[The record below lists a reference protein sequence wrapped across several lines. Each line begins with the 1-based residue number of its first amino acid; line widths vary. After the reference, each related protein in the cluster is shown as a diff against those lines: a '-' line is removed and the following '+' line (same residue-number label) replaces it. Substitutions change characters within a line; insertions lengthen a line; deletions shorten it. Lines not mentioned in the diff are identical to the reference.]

1 MRLSYSR
8 MIRIKLV
15 LGVLCATVALV
26 GWSPSAHAQSGRAVS
41 GHVVDPQDVP
51 IAGARILAKD
61 GRVLAVTDLSGQFS
75 VPADTP
81 AIEVTA
87 PGFSSAAVIVD
98 GSLPPQITLKPVAEA
113 QSVSVT
119 AYLSP
124 VGLLDSPASTRNLT
138 TTELNEAA
146 SPVLDDKIRQIPGA
160 ELFRRTSSLVANPT
174 SQGIS
179 LRGLGSTAA
188 SRTLVL
194 SDDIPVLDPYGA
206 WVHWEEFPELSVKS
220 VNVVRGGVSDLYGSS
235 AIGGV
240 INVVPVRPAGNTL
253 DLLGSYGSE
262 NTTDDGFLGS
272 LQSGKWSG
280 LAAGG
285 LVRTDGYITTAPS
298 ERGTVDV
305 PSNVHSET
313 GLVEI
318 DRSFLS
324 TGRAFLRGSV
334 LNEARSNGTPVQTN
348 ATRLWRYATG
358 ADWTASSGG
367 SLVFRVFGDDENY
380 RQSFSIIAANRDSEA
395 LNRIGYTPA
404 QELGAATHWT
414 QPIGAKVVVVGGAD
428 THDVRATDFE
438 TSYKFNEP
446 TGTLDTSA
454 RQRQTGVY
462 GEGMWTPTKWTIAAG
477 GRIDH
482 FSNFDAN
489 QWTSPPL
496 AYNSLPNISE
506 TVFDPRLGV
515 ARRLTN
521 NFSLTASA
529 FRAYRAPT
537 QNELYRTGQVGEEL
551 TKPNP
556 NLRSERATG
565 WETGFVLLAR
575 YNTYLRASYFWTQVN
590 RPITALTVST
600 TPTLIT
606 EVRENLGQIESRGV
620 SLDVETVPLRWLSL
634 IGGYQ
639 YADATVTKF
648 SQQAVTVACGHPDTT
663 LIGCRI
669 PQVPQNT
676 GTLQA
681 RFSYPKIGVL
691 SLQGRMTGSQF
702 DNDLNT
708 YLLHSYLRLDAY
720 ASRNIG
726 KRFEVFATGENLFD
740 RDIEVGRTPTL
751 TLGTPRVGR
760 IGIRIRLGD

>member
-1 MRLSYSR
+1 ML
-8 MIRIKLV
+8 
-15 LGVLCATVALV
+15 ALV
-26 GWSPSAHAQSGRAVS
+26 GASSTSRAQQAKPVA
-41 GHVVDPQDVP
+41 GHVVDTQSQP
-51 IAGARILAKD
+51 IAAARITARD
-61 GRVLAVTDLSGQFS
+61 GSVLAVTDLAGQFS
-75 VPADTP
+75 IPADTTS
-81 AIEVTA
+81 IKVTA
-87 PGFSSAAVIVD
+87 VGFSPTTLTIN
-98 GSLPPQITLKPVAEA
+98 GSLPPEITLHPVAET
-113 QSVSVT
+113 QSVEVT

-124 VGLLDSPASTRNLT
+124 VSLLDSPASTRNLT

-160 ELFRRTSSLVANPT
+160 ELFRRSSSLVANPT

-179 LRGLGSTAA
+179 LRGLGSTSA

-206 WVHWEEFPELSVKS
+206 WIHWEEFPELSIKS
-220 VNVVRGGVSDLYGSS
+220 VDVVRGGVSDLYGSS

-240 INVVPVRPAGNTL
+240 INIVPVRPSGNSL

-280 LAAGG
+280 LGAGG
-285 LVRTDGYITTAPS
+285 LVRTDGYILTATY
-298 ERGTVDV
+298 ERGSVDV
-305 PSNVHSET
+305 PSNVHAEN

-318 DRSFLS
+318 DRGFLS

-334 LNEARSNGTPVQTN
+334 LNEARSNGTPIQNN
-348 ATRLWRYATG
+348 ATRLWRYSTG

-367 SLVFRVFGDDENY
+367 SLVVRVFGDDENY
-380 RQSFSIIAANRDSEA
+380 RQSFSTIATNRDSEA
-395 LNRIGYTPA
+395 LNKRAYTPA
-404 QELGAATHWT
+404 QELGAGARWT
-414 QPIGAKVVVVGGAD
+414 QPIGAKLVVVGGAD
-428 THDVRATDFE
+428 THDVRATDYE
-438 TSYKFNEP
+438 TSYKLNLP
-446 TGTLDTSA
+446 TGTVDTSA
-454 RQRQTGVY
+454 RQRQTGIY
-462 GEGMWTPTKWTIAAG
+462 AEGLWTPSKWTIGAG

-482 FSNFDAN
+482 FSNFDAL
-489 QWTSPPL
+489 QWTNPPL
-496 AYNSLPNISE
+496 AENKPPTISE
-506 TVFDPRLGV
+506 TVFDPRLGI
-515 ARRLTN
+515 ARRLTS

-529 FRAYRAPT
+529 YRAYRAPT
-537 QNELYRTGQVGEEL
+537 QNELYRSSQVGQEL
-551 TKPNP
+551 TKPNS

-565 WETGFVLLAR
+565 WETGVVWMTR

-620 SLDVETVPLRWLSL
+620 SLDAETAPWLWLSL

-648 SQQAVTVACGHPDTT
+648 SQQPLMVACGHPDTT

-669 PQVPQNT
+669 PQVAQNT

-681 RFSYPKIGVL
+681 RFNYPKIGVL
-691 SLQGRMTGSQF
+691 SLQGRMSGSQW

-708 YLLHSYLRLDAY
+708 YLLHSYFRLDAY
-720 ASRNIG
+720 ASHQIG
-726 KRFEVFATGENLFD
+726 KRFEVFATGENLFN

-751 TLGTPRVGR
+751 TLGTPIVGR
-760 IGIRIRLGD
+760 FGIRIRLGD

>member
-1 MRLSYSR
+1 MGALLALAGAARVSR
-8 MIRIKLV
+8 AQ
-15 LGVLCATVALV
+15 GPGAATQAGAVV
-26 GWSPSAHAQSGRAVS
+26 GR
-41 GHVVDPQDVP
+41 VVDPQHAAVP
-51 IAGARILAKD
+51 GARIVGPDGSVLAVAGAGGEFRISSGVGAIRVTAAGFAPATVAIAGAA
-61 GRVLAVTDLSGQFS
+61 
-75 VPADTP
+75 
-81 AIEVTA
+81 TA
-87 PGFSSAAVIVD
+87 EIM
-98 GSLPPQITLKPVAEA
+98 LKPMTGSE
-113 QSVSVT
+113 SVSVT

-124 VGLLDSPASTRNLT
+124 VGLLDSPASTRELT
-138 TTELNEAA
+138 AAQLDEAA
-146 SPVLDDKIRQIPGA
+146 SPALDGKIREVPGA
-160 ELFRRTSSLVANPT
+160 ELFRRSSSLVANPT

-194 SDDIPVLDPYGA
+194 SDEIPVLDPYGA
-206 WVHWEEFPELSVKS
+206 WVHWEELPELSVKS
-220 VNVVRGGVSDLYGSS
+220 VEVVRGGVSDLYGSS

-240 INVVPVRPAGNTL
+240 IDIVPVRPTGNFL

-262 NTTDDGFLGS
+262 KTDDDGFLGS
-272 LQSGKWSG
+272 VHSGRWSG
-280 LAAGG
+280 LAAAG
-285 LVRTDGYITTAPS
+285 LVRTDGYILTAPS
-298 ERGTVDV
+298 ERGAVDI
-305 PSNVHSET
+305 PSNVHAEN

-318 DRSFLS
+318 DRGFLS
-324 TGRAFLRGSV
+324 TGRAFLRGGV
-334 LNEARSNGTPVQTN
+334 FNEARSNGTPVQDN
-348 ATRLWRYATG
+348 ATRLWRYSAG
-358 ADWTASSGG
+358 ADWTAASGG
-367 SLVFRVFGDDENY
+367 SLVFRAFGDDESY
-380 RQSFSIIAANRDSEA
+380 RQSFSTVAANRDSEA
-395 LNRIGYTPA
+395 LNRLETTPA
-404 QELGAATHWT
+404 EELGAAARWT
-414 QPIGAKVVVVGGAD
+414 QPVGAKLVAVGGAD

-438 TSYKFNEP
+438 TNYKLGAA

-462 GEGMWTPTKWTIAAG
+462 AEALWTPAKWTVGAG

-482 FSNFDAN
+482 FSNLDAR

-496 AYNSLPNISE
+496 ALAALPSFSE
-506 TVFDPRLGV
+506 TVFDPRLGI
-515 ARRLTN
+515 ARRLTS
-521 NFSLTASA
+521 NFSLTASG

-537 QNELYRTGQVGEEL
+537 ENELYRTGQVGAEL

-565 WETGFVLLAR
+565 WEAGAAWATR
-575 YNTYLRASYFWTQVN
+575 RETYLRASYFWTQVN

-620 SLDVETVPLRWLSL
+620 SLDAETAPAKWLSL

-648 SQQAVTVACGHPDTT
+648 AQQAVTVACGHPETT
-663 LIGCRI
+663 LVGCRI
-669 PQVPQNT
+669 PQVARNM

-681 RFSYPKIGVL
+681 RFSDTRIGVL
-691 SLQGRMTGSQF
+691 SLQGRMSGSQW

-708 YLLHSYLRLDAY
+708 YLLHSYFRLDAY
-720 ASRNIG
+720 ASRAFG
-726 KRFEVFATGENLFD
+726 KRFEVFAAGENLLD

-760 IGIRIRLGD
+760 IGVRIRLGE